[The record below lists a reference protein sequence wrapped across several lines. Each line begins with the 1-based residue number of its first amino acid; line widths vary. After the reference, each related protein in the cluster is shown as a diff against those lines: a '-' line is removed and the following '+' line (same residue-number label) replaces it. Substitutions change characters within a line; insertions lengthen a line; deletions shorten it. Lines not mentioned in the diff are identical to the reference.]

1 MQRGE
6 GTAQCIPNQSEVSF
20 VFLTGLAARKERP
33 RTITSGFCFPC
44 FKVRAS
50 KAISKNLD
58 AINHTFR
65 DCHFVKIFIQRVIN
79 WFNIENK
86 INFNPSSEER
96 LFGILS
102 DLHEKVLVR
111 KFNYTMLFMRY
122 YIYANKLHNK
132 PILLQD
138 FVGKM
143 IIKYRIEKL

>member
-1 MQRGE
+1 MTKKQQVCG
-6 GTAQCIPNQSEVSF
+6 
-20 VFLTGLAARKERP
+20 RKAVEYP
-33 RTITSGFCFPC
+33 
-44 FKVRAS
+44 K
-50 KAISKNLD
+50 ISS
-58 AINHTFR
+58 
-65 DCHFVKIFIQRVIN
+65 RVIN